1 MSISSVKRSVI
12 KVISIYKNLLDEIPE
27 DDFLKTPSQGG
38 WSYSELYSHII
49 QVNKLALISIEKC
62 INGTAKRVD
71 RRTHWIVWLIMQL
84 GKLPPGR
91 IKAPENIAAM
101 VNQISKEDA
110 RNQLVKFFERLDQV
124 CAALPN
130 AAPDFKVSHPRM
142 GPLNARQWL
151 RFIDIHSR
159 HHIAQLR
166 RIRRGLSS

>member
-1 MSISSVKRSVI
+1 MSINSIKRSVV
-12 KVISIYKNLLDEIPE
+12 KVVSIYKDRLDAISEE
-27 DDFLKTPSQGG
+27 DFIKTPSQGG

-49 QVNKLALISIEKC
+49 QVNKLSLISMERC

-91 IKAPENIAAM
+91 IKAPERIASM
-101 VNQISKEDA
+101 VSQITKEEA
-110 RNQLVKFFERLDQV
+110 KNQLTSFFERFDEICHEV
-124 CAALPN
+124 TKAM
-130 AAPDFKVSHPRM
+130 PDCKVSHPRL

-166 RIRRGLSS
+166 RIERGVSG